1 MLVTLEQAKLH
12 LRYDD
17 NSNDAYINGLIASAD
32 AAIKKHVDV
41 YDADNAA
48 MKHAAL
54 LLIGYWDT
62 ERNCGKVEQDAVLDF
77 FLPRPV
83 LALLTPYRTPVG
95 V

>member
-1 MLVTLEQAKLH
+1 MLVTREQAKLH

-17 NSNDAYINGLIASAD
+17 DSNDAYIDGFIATAD
-32 AAIKKHVDV
+32 AVVKKHVDV
-41 YDADNAA
+41 YDETNAA

-54 LLIGYWDT
+54 LLIGYWDA

>member
-1 MLVTLEQAKLH
+1 MLVTREQAKLH

-17 NSNDAYINGLIASAD
+17 DSNDAYIDGLIA
-32 AAIKKHVDV
+32 AAETVIKKHVDV
-41 YDADNAA
+41 YDESNDAF
-48 MKHAAL
+48 KHAAL
-54 LLIGYWDT
+54 LLIGYWDVN
-62 ERNCGKVEQDAVLDF
+62 RNAEDDKADW